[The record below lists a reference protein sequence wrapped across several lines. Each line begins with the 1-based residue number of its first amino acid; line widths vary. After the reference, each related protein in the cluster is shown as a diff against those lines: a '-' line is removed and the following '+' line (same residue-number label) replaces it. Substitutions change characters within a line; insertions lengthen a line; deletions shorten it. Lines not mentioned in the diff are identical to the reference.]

1 MVYFIIYSM
10 EPIYNKMEHISSVD
24 NKDYYLLSTEAGF
37 TNKSYAKYHKLYEF
51 FGKSYSSTFYEI
63 YTKKLYENDF
73 LTQVWVFEN
82 DKPIALGIG
91 VQFEPI
97 RDVIYQNNKIGEI
110 LGQIQLYVNPEFRKM
125 GIAKNITKILDR
137 NFLANE
143 KGLVILQ
150 DDAFYLNKS
159 VSNLI
164 PVPYNYKEKLP
175 EIAVQITA
183 KKIQEMKKTF
193 AQPVKLNFV

>member
-1 MVYFIIYSM
+1 M
-10 EPIYNKMEHISSVD
+10 EPIYNKMEHVSSID
-24 NKDYYLLSTEAGF
+24 NKDYYLVAEAGF
-37 TNKSYAKYHKLYEF
+37 THKSYAKQHKLYEF

-63 YTKKLYENDF
+63 YTKRLYDNDF

-82 DKPIALGIG
+82 DKPIGLGIG

-97 RDVIYQNNKIGEI
+97 RDVIYQSSKIGEI
-110 LGQIQLYVNPEFRKM
+110 LGQIQLYVKPEFRKM
-125 GIAKNITKILDR
+125 GIAKNMTEILDC

-150 DDAFYLNKS
+150 DDAFYLHKS

-164 PVPYNYKEKLP
+164 PIPHNYREKLP

-183 KKIQEMKKTF
+183 RKIQKINKNF
-193 AQPVKLNFV
+193 AQPVKLNFI